1 MCLSFLDAIV
11 WLFGG
16 TFPPQSYC
24 DLQMP
29 VPGKNGKVRPLGG
42 VNFNM
47 QLILSWIVRWTP
59 ASESTPFIRPSGV
72 KCRFPM
78 PCFCPMRVNLR
89 VLHAFSGCSATVLP
103 SCCDAWQHAAE
114 SLFRSGVLCRRTSV
128 LYWGNIYT
136 EFSVVPNNVPRR
148 LARRVAGASAARRE
162 GVRDTSLIRENR
174 VFPTVASLGSEKCRF
189 LHC

>member
-1 MCLSFLDAIV
+1 MIFSENPKFH
-11 WLFGG
+11 
-16 TFPPQSYC
+16 
-24 DLQMP
+24 
-29 VPGKNGKVRPLGG
+29 
-42 VNFNM
+42 
-47 QLILSWIVRWTP
+47 P
-59 ASESTPFIRPSGV
+59 ALESTLFILFSGV
-72 KCRFPM
+72 EYRVVLH
-78 PCFCPMRVNLR
+78 CFWDVLSILG

-114 SLFRSGVLCRRTSV
+114 SLFLSGVLCRRTSV

-136 EFSVVPNNVPRR
+136 KFSVVPNNVPRR

-174 VFPTVASLGSEKCRF
+174 VFPPVASLGSEKCRI